1 MLKASGT
8 IRNRNWDE
16 QGEQFRG
23 VWAGEFV
30 GEAAI
35 YLLVCGCR
43 KGLRA
48 ASHSVQL
55 AQERGDTQGHLLKG
69 MVPTGWGTGTGE
81 PWGQGRTLSWAVG
94 SSTICNIPG
103 QALVVP
109 YRKCYRRCGCTPR
122 EPTSPAAPEGFCLIL
137 TCGCLLG
144 CWVRVAVLSEVV
156 GYRRHVA
163 VPPFLTM
170 ERYFWEREEKY
181 SSWFV
186 LC

>member
-1 MLKASGT
+1 MGWRVCWRSS
-8 IRNRNWDE
+8 N
-16 QGEQFRG
+16 
-23 VWAGEFV
+23 
-30 GEAAI
+30 
-35 YLLVCGCR
+35 LLACMWLQKR
-43 KGLRA
+43 AESSKPQRA
-48 ASHSVQL
+48 AGAGAWGHPGAP
-55 AQERGDTQGHLLKG
+55 AQGD
-69 MVPTGWGTGTGE
+69 GTHWVGAGTGE
-81 PWGQGRTLSWAVG
+81 PWGQGRTWSWAVR
-94 SSTICNIPG
+94 SCTICNIPG

-122 EPTSPAAPEGFCLIL
+122 EPTSPAAPEGFCLTL

-144 CWVRVAVLSEVV
+144 CWVRIAALSGVV